1 MDEKKFALLIDADNI
16 SAKYIKIIIDE
27 LGKYGT
33 ITYKRLYGDLSRTNN
48 RSWKNALL
56 SHSINPVQQ
65 YNYTTGKNSTDSA
78 MIIDAMDILYSGK
91 VDGFCLASSDSDF
104 TRLAMRLREAGMT
117 VIGMGES
124 KTPEPF
130 RVSCERFFFLD
141 LLWDDSLN
149 ETEAEAEVE
158 SKEEDAITP
167 LPALESMIAKIIMN
181 NGIDGTTMDIGELGS
196 RLTKSDPAFDIRN
209 YGYNKFSKFLD
220 QFPSIKLVNR
230 DNSVSA
236 ILQETN
242 ISLRAIENEV
252 ITILS
257 DAEGHSMNTGQ
268 LNQSLCKIYPTF
280 EVQNYGYN
288 RFSKMLT
295 EFSSVKVTSLG
306 RVVTLT
312 DPNAIARAGKG
323 EKKTEAKKQDT
334 KKQETGKKKT
344 APDNSSKTVHKK
356 HN

>member
-1 MDEKKFALLIDADNI
+1 MEEKKFALLIDADNI

-149 ETEAEAEVE
+149 DVDGDSDSAD
-158 SKEEDAITP
+158 SEEDAITP
-167 LPALESMIAKIIMN
+167 LPALESMIAKIIME
-181 NGIDGTTMDIGELGS
+181 NGVDGTMMDIGELGS

-209 YGYNKFSKFLD
+209 YGYNKFSKFLE

-242 ISLRAIENEV
+242 ISIEAIENEV
-252 ITILS
+252 INILLK
-257 DAEGHSMNTGQ
+257 AENHTMYTGT
-268 LNQSLCKIYPTF
+268 LSQSLCRIYPTF
-280 EVQNYGYN
+280 NVANYGYN

-295 EFSSVKVTSLG
+295 EFKSVKVTSLG
-306 RVVTLT
+306 RVVTLVDASKAT
-312 DPNAIARAGKG
+312 AKKP
-323 EKKTEAKKQDT
+323 EKKNESKKQENKKQDS
-334 KKQETGKKKT
+334 KKKT
-344 APDNSSKTVHKK
+344 GPEQNLTPAHKK
-356 HN
+356 RG

>member
-1 MDEKKFALLIDADNI
+1 MEEKKFALLIDADNI

-78 MIIDAMDILYSGK
+78 MIIDAMDILYSGR

-149 ETEAEAEVE
+149 DVDGDSDSAD
-158 SKEEDAITP
+158 SEEDAITP
-167 LPALESMIAKIIMN
+167 LPALEAMIAKIIME
-181 NGIDGTTMDIGELGS
+181 NGVDGTMMDIGELGS

-209 YGYNKFSKFLD
+209 YGYNKFSKFLE

-242 ISLRAIENEV
+242 ISIEAIENEV
-252 ITILS
+252 INILLK
-257 DAEGHSMNTGQ
+257 AENHTMYTGT
-268 LNQSLCKIYPTF
+268 LSQSLCRIYPTF
-280 EVQNYGYN
+280 NVANYGYN

-295 EFSSVKVTSLG
+295 EFKSVKVTSLG
-306 RVVTLT
+306 RVVTLV
-312 DPNAIARAGKG
+312 NASKAMAKKP
-323 EKKTEAKKQDT
+323 EKKNES
-334 KKQETGKKKT
+334 KKQENKKQESKKKT
-344 APDNSSKTVHKK
+344 GPEQNAKPAHKK
-356 HN
+356 RG